1 MTARARPLATRLR
14 KVAAL
19 PWAERWLLFEVFC
32 LLGIARLTLLL
43 IPFRHLARRLGPL
56 HTETPPDAPPAHVA
70 HAQRVGQAIARV
82 SPHTPW
88 TSNCFPQALVAK
100 YWLQRRRIPTTLYLG
115 VALTK
120 DAASTPARMGGGG
133 FNLGA
138 PKLNPGGASL
148 GAPRPKL
155 NMEAH
160 AWLRC
165 GPLIV
170 TGERGHA
177 RFTVTAA
184 FGG

>member
-120 DAASTPARMGGGG
+120 DAASTPARMG
-133 FNLGA
+133 
-138 PKLNPGGASL
+138 
-148 GAPRPKL
+148 APRPKLKDASPNL

>member
-1 MTARARPLATRLR
+1 MTARTRPLATRLR

-32 LLGIARLTLLL
+32 LLGVARLALLV

-56 HTETPPDAPPAHVA
+56 HTETAPDAPPEQVA
-70 HAQRVGQAIARV
+70 HAQRVGLAIARV

-100 YWLQRRRIPTTLYLG
+100 YWLHRRRIPTTLYLG
-115 VALTK
+115 VALSK
-120 DAASTPARMGGGG
+120 GPASAPAG
-133 FNLGA
+133 
-138 PKLNPGGASL
+138 
-148 GAPRPKL
+148 
-155 NMEAH
+155 MEAH

-170 TGERGHA
+170 TGGRGHT

-184 FGG
+184 SGG